1 MPDMT
6 PWSVT
11 ATAGMS
17 SSAARRT
24 MSLMWV
30 SPSSSEYSV
39 WLCKWTNAIVSPFD
53 KVGGARISVVVWLC
67 ALCRVMLGRK
77 RAADASPDRRAASL
91 PTALPFRH
99 FLGCHDTSLSPHGVR
114 TNSEFCMECP
124 GSASHRKHH
133 QT

>member
-24 MSLMWV
+24 MSLIWV

-77 RAADASPDRRAASL
+77 RAAD
-91 PTALPFRH
+91 
-99 FLGCHDTSLSPHGVR
+99 VR
-114 TNSEFCMECP
+114 TSPLLRFP
-124 GSASHRKHH
+124 FDRSQVSSFSRLP
-133 QT
+133 